1 MDRDE
6 ILEKKLNK
14 LKDELLTYLYNE
26 YFPKITK
33 ANVEQL
39 NNMFRMWKQDERII
53 EDLLLVF
60 SMESNFSI
68 LNMDN
73 KKIDKEITRV
83 LFGEYIDVFLKNID
97 FDEYNISYKTPKK
110 DISDDILKSLFR
122 EYFLENIEMLVDTNI
137 DSFNDFKIIIAKEN
151 NKLKIDFK
159 TKKSIFNIIK

>member
-26 YFPKITK
+26 YLPKITK

-39 NNMFRMWKQDERII
+39 NDMFKMWKQDERII

-60 SMESNFSI
+60 SMESNFNISS
-68 LNMDN
+68 MDN

-83 LFGEYIDVFLKNID
+83 LFGEYIDVFLKNIN
-97 FDEYNISYKTPKK
+97 FDEYNIIYKIPRK
-110 DISDDILKSLFR
+110 DISNDILKSLFR
-122 EYFLENIEMLVDTNI
+122 EYFLENIEILVDTNI
-137 DSFNDFKIIIAKEN
+137 DSFNDFKIIVSKEN
-151 NKLKIDFK
+151 DKFKVDFK
-159 TKKSIFNIIK
+159 TKKSMFNIIK